1 MRATFATA
9 LLLIASLSLAAC
21 GQSPGCRAVTG
32 GAIGAGGGAILG
44 AIGGNAALGA
54 LDAQP
59 FMRDRGA
66 VAVAD
71 PLHRGRDLHL
81 PLGPRFQ
88 VAKHAA
94 GGFDLL
100 CVASVH
106 RTGPWAIDI
115 TKRQKTRGRTRR
127 SHSKRV
133 HCNQKGTSV
142 EQAVAAIGL

>member
-1 MRATFATA
+1 MIAAEKGNESDMSARAGAAHADVNRAT
-9 LLLIASLSLAAC
+9 SLVARF
-21 GQSPGCRAVTG
+21 Q
-32 GAIGAGGGAILG
+32 GAQTVKRQLDR
-44 AIGGNAALGA
+44 GA

-59 FMRDRGA
+59 FMRDQGA